1 MGNEIP
7 KLTIKNL
14 KMRYITKDRSTL
26 AIDNINLTIQ
36 DGEFVSIVGPSGCG
50 KSTLLK
56 AVSGL
61 LEPESGEIL
70 LDGRVVQDV
79 PSSVGFVFQNDALL
93 PWKTI
98 EDNVRLPLEIKGL
111 SLNNQVVEVTRLLE
125 MVGLKGFE
133 KYYPQQLSGGMKK
146 RVALAR
152 SFAYDPDLYLMDE
165 PFGPLDAQTRVKIGD
180 AFLKI
185 WEKVG
190 KSVLFVTHDIEE
202 AIVLSDRVIVMSKR
216 PGKIK
221 AEFTVNIDRPR
232 PYYDVRFDAH
242 FKELQKEI
250 WNQIAEEE

>member
-1 MGNEIP
+1 MGNEAP
-7 KLTIKNL
+7 KLTINNL
-14 KMRYITKDRSTL
+14 KIRYITKEHSTL
-26 AIDNINLTIQ
+26 AIDNISLTVQ

-61 LEPESGEIL
+61 LKAESGEIL
-70 LDGRVVQDV
+70 LDGRDVQGV
-79 PSSVGFVFQNDALL
+79 PDSVGFVFQNDALL
-93 PWKTI
+93 PWKTVV
-98 EDNVRLPLEIKGL
+98 DNVRLPLEVKGL
-111 SLNNQVVEVTRLLE
+111 NIKEQTAQAVSLLDS
-125 MVGLKGFE
+125 VGLKNFE
-133 KYYPQQLSGGMKK
+133 QYYPQQLSGGMRK

-165 PFGPLDAQTRVKIGD
+165 PFGPLDAQTRVKIGS
-180 AFLKI
+180 AFLKM

-216 PGKIK
+216 PGRIK
-221 AEFTVNIDRPR
+221 AEFTIDIERPR
-232 PYYDVRFDAH
+232 PYYDARFDAR

-250 WNQIAEEE
+250 WDQIATEE